1 MTAHFAPLVKADM
14 DTRQPKSP
22 SERAAQISP
31 AAFSVPEFCSAHRI
45 SRALFYIMARD
56 GRAPTIF
63 KCGRRT
69 LISVEA
75 ADAWRRRMEA
85 ASGTAQ

>member
-1 MTAHFAPLVKADM
+1 M
-14 DTRQPKSP
+14 DTRQDRNRTGLP
-22 SERAAQISP
+22 AQVLP
-31 AAFSVPEFCSAHRI
+31 AAFTVSEFCSAHRI
-45 SRALFYIMARD
+45 SRALFYILARD

-75 ADAWRRRMEA
+75 AKDWRQRLEATSEA
-85 ASGTAQ
+85 AQ